1 MANIRSLTKKAK
13 IVIVCLG
20 IIMCVCVMLF
30 LLYNPIWLYS
40 FGAAFLSYIIL
51 MIISFWSIK
60 TKVNQ
65 KIIQAS
71 QHNTLATQKESSK
84 CVLGDPETSNHID
97 TNTFYKQHSGQ
108 PSISR
113 KQEQKKILKFLDI
126 SKLSL
131 GFELSFSLPRIIAFL
146 GMILIFSVL
155 VWLQLF
161 YPIAYLMGVCVGALY
176 VVLYLLFA
184 I

>member
-1 MANIRSLTKKAK
+1 MRNKLDSKEILHCNGKYKIPHKKSKDCYSMSWHHNKKAK

-30 LLYNPIWLYS
+30 LLYSPIWLYS

-51 MIISFWSIK
+51 TIISFWSIK

-113 KQEQKKILKFLDI
+113 KQEQKKILKFLDPKGI
-126 SKLSL
+126 K
-131 GFELSFSLPRIIAFL
+131 PNR
-146 GMILIFSVL
+146 
-155 VWLQLF
+155 
-161 YPIAYLMGVCVGALY
+161 
-176 VVLYLLFA
+176 A
-184 I
+184 IKQE

>member
-1 MANIRSLTKKAK
+1 
-13 IVIVCLG
+13 
-20 IIMCVCVMLF
+20 MCVCVMLF
-30 LLYNPIWLYS
+30 LLYSPIWLYS

-51 MIISFWSIK
+51 TIISFWSIK

-146 GMILIFSVL
+146 GIHFFCACVAATVL
-155 VWLQLF
+155 SHSLSYGCMCWCF
-161 YPIAYLMGVCVGALY
+161 ICGALFI
-176 VVLYLLFA
+176 VCNMIDFE
-184 I
+184 